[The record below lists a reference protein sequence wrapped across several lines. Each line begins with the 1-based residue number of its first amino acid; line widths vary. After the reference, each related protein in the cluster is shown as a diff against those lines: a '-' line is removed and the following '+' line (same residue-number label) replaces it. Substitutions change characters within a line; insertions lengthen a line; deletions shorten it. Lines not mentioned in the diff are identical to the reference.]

1 MKLAAGLVGDAKLRN
16 RLEAEM
22 GNEGRAANTNTSTG
36 ASTHLAPEL
45 TPAAST
51 RTSTIAQAIVVHTQ
65 VLVGA
70 STAGAAGAWTPPML
84 TSRK

>member
-22 GNEGRAANTNTSTG
+22 GNEGRAANTNT
-36 ASTHLAPEL
+36 STHLAPEL

>member
-1 MKLAAGLVGDAKLRN
+1 MAAGPVGDAKLRN

-51 RTSTIAQAIVVHTQ
+51 RTSTIAQAIVVLTGWSSRGSDTTQ
-65 VLVGA
+65 VLLE
-70 STAGAAGAWTPPML
+70 L
-84 TSRK
+84 TSQK

>member
-1 MKLAAGLVGDAKLRN
+1 MKLAAGPVGDAKLRN

-45 TPAAST
+45 TAAAST
-51 RTSTIAQAIVVHTQ
+51 RTSTIAQAIVVLT
-65 VLVGA
+65 GA
-70 STAGAAGAWTPPML
+70 STAGAAGAQTPHKCCW
-84 TSRK
+84 S